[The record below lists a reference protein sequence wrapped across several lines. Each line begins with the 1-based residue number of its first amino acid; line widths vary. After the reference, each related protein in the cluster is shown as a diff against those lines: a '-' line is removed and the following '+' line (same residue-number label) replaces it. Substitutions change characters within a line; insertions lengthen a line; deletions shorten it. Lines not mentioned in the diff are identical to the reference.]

1 MFELESSYPLRYI
14 SNKDL
19 LSLAKVLWDWEL
31 CDSCTTEPGELLCP
45 SHPCSGV
52 RWAKLSTFFD
62 YYKTITRSYVPD
74 IVAGK
79 PPALENHDNLLAIV
93 RLLKENPT
101 AKRSELTARYF
112 AVFDGKSAP
121 TPSDQSRAFNLALRV
136 LVMTTCCLESQLAN
150 DVEAGSQPIPW
161 RDDMSW
167 IQLLG
172 AIFPTVNY
180 GNNHDDMGPQRVNE
194 LITAR
199 RLTKVARL
207 RFVPTNELGH
217 HLKLDQRDG
226 TVALYHHTAFLKESL
241 IASRTD
247 PM

>member
-1 MFELESSYPLRYI
+1 MFELESSYPLRNI

-19 LSLAKVLWDWEL
+19 LSLGKVLWDWQL
-31 CDSCTTEPGELLCP
+31 CDSCTTHPGEQLCS
-45 SHPCSGV
+45 SHPCPGV

-79 PPALENHDNLLAIV
+79 PPALENHNDLLAIV
-93 RLLKENPT
+93 QLLKENPT
-101 AKRSELTARYF
+101 AKRSQLTVIYF
-112 AVFDGKSAP
+112 AAVNGKSAP
-121 TPSDQSRAFNLALRV
+121 TTGDQNRALNLALRV
-136 LVMTTCCLESQLAN
+136 LLMTTCCLESRLAN

-167 IQLLG
+167 TQLLG

-180 GNNHDDMGPQRVNE
+180 GSNRDDMVPQRVNE

-217 HLKLDQRDG
+217 HLRLDQRDG

-241 IASRTD
+241 IASRSNS
-247 PM
+247 M